1 MYVFVNCKCGVEA
14 AEEVSMHSRWWGS
27 SRSGFWSGQWM
38 IKQAFAQH
46 MRCSRSPTC
55 ICLLPQLFFWVLHLN
70 LCTWNLRLCDPAG
83 WCWVRSCA
91 HRNWICVAFYSGRA
105 TFPQC
110 CQSPHLRLGIN
121 IPSMYGGRRGC
132 GDFLT
137 TIMLLLSSHFHTTL
151 QKTAPTSISANQ
163 GGAVNWNA
171 WIQYNK
177 QERKL
182 NRTNNSIP
190 KPPSSD
196 WSLPLISYIYI
207 HVFKDDD
214 DDDNDPSI
222 HTYTVRIY
230 NTIHACIQQTAHHPT
245 HESNAIIY
253 VLYPAEPIDLNRIV

>member
-14 AEEVSMHSRWWGS
+14 AEEVSMHSQWWGS

-121 IPSMYGGRRGC
+121 NPLHVWRKERMWRLLDHYNAVAVLSLSHDATKDCTDIHQRKSRR
-132 GDFLT
+132 
-137 TIMLLLSSHFHTTL
+137 SSELKCMDT
-151 QKTAPTSISANQ
+151 
-163 GGAVNWNA
+163 
-171 WIQYNK
+171 
-177 QERKL
+177 
-182 NRTNNSIP
+182 
-190 KPPSSD
+190 
-196 WSLPLISYIYI
+196 
-207 HVFKDDD
+207 
-214 DDDNDPSI
+214 
-222 HTYTVRIY
+222 
-230 NTIHACIQQTAHHPT
+230 IQQTREKT
-245 HESNAIIY
+245 KQNK
-253 VLYPAEPIDLNRIV
+253 